1 MQDFERLS
9 LCDYRSERVTIHV
22 RASMTDGALTV
33 AGHDLGAVTEE
44 IWGDTDY
51 EYWYKFTP
59 EETEKLL
66 RAIDGLEDPQ
76 GALLREFSGESGC
89 RALQELC
96 ENRGIE
102 YEFSSYC

>member
-1 MQDFERLS
+1 MQDFEGLS
-9 LCDYRSERVTIHV
+9 LCDYRSEQVTIHV

-51 EYWYKFTP
+51 EYWYMFTP

-66 RAIDGLEDPQ
+66 WAIDGLEDPQ